1 MKIVHPVP
9 LLRQALLADAV
20 TSAACALLLIA
31 AAGPL
36 AGLLGLPAGL
46 LRGAGIVLVP
56 FVALLAVMA
65 MRDSLPRILVWAVI
79 AGNALWAVES
89 ALLLASGR
97 VEPTRAGYAF
107 VVAQAIVVAMYAQ
120 LQFMGLRRSNL
131 VTA

>member
-1 MKIVHPVP
+1 M
-9 LLRQALLADAV
+9 
-20 TSAACALLLIA
+20 
-31 AAGPL
+31 
-36 AGLLGLPAGL
+36 PAGL

-65 MRDSLPRILVWAVI
+65 MRDSLPCILVGAVI